1 MSRFQLRKL
10 RELFAPLVQI
20 VTFVVISSLVM
31 SLVVLILA
39 LLLRSSR
46 TDTNLMVAGMALL
59 VALWVTGALDL
70 IPAPFPLLM
79 FVVVLLVAL

>member
-46 TDTNLMVAGMALL
+46 TDTNLMVAVMALL
-59 VALWVTGALDL
+59 PQTVIDGITLGLSL
-70 IPAPFPLLM
+70 IHISEPTRPY
-79 FVVVLLVAL
+79 